1 MTNFEL
7 LKHLKEQIDKDEWE
21 TLADGGSLPVS
32 HANRAILLE
41 MSDFEPPVCKCI
53 PDHKVAR
60 LKGLLSAYLQEYMA
74 DRSDWHKGIIITCL
88 YRAFVAEEPLHP
100 REAVHYR
107 EEEGPEGR
115 VYYCP
120 VKETG
125 KEDGEENICSFCPAR
140 KGGGA

>member
-7 LKHLKEQIDKDEWE
+7 LKHLKKQIDKDEWE
-21 TLADGGSLPVS
+21 ALADGGSLPVS

-74 DRSDWHKGIIITCL
+74 DRSDWHKWIIMVCL
-88 YRAFVAEEPLHP
+88 FRAFVAEEPLHP
-100 REAVHYR
+100 REAVNYR
-107 EEEGPEGR
+107 IERTPAG
-115 VYYCP
+115 VLYYCP
-120 VKETG
+120 VKET
-125 KEDGEENICSFCPAR
+125 GEENICSFCPAR